1 MEITKLKYYLAP
13 FIGLSIAL
21 PILSL
26 LIYFLFEGNFS
37 LNLVQNNTL
46 LQYVKNTSFLIFG
59 TFILVVILGTITS
72 YLTARF
78 EYFGDKF
85 FALCFVLPLAFPAYI
100 LGYTYVGFFEYKG
113 ILSTILG
120 NDSIR
125 YDIINIYGAIF
136 IFAISMFP
144 YVYILARV
152 SFGSISSTV
161 YELVSLHQMNPIK
174 AFFKVYFPL
183 AYPAIFAGSIL
194 AIMET
199 LSDYGT
205 VLYFGI
211 ETFSVGIFKNWFGY
225 GDLAGAINIA
235 IVLLIFV
242 FAILWTESLIRKK
255 YRFVSSTHSSKK
267 TSKIKLQG
275 KQNLL
280 AFSISFLITTITLFI
295 PISIL
300 IYWFILDINTLDFDT
315 FNYLFNT
322 LNLNIISSLIIIFL
336 SFIVIYMLRF
346 YQKKIGEFTHK
357 LSILGYSIPGAVVG
371 VGLLIFSSFI
381 DKSLGFILFSGTFF
395 ILIFAYA
402 TRYFA
407 SSIGSIENGFS
418 KIDSSIDDA
427 TKIFGKSESN
437 NIFKVY
443 LPLMKPYILSG
454 FLILYI
460 DIAKELPAT
469 LILRPF
475 NFDTLAIRIYEL
487 ASNEMLYKVGFPSL
501 VLISTIAIAVLLL
514 NSKFVR
520 RKI

>member
-1 MEITKLKYYLAP
+1 MEINKLKYSIAP
-13 FIGLSIAL
+13 IIGLCIAL

-26 LIYFLFEGNFS
+26 LLYFVLNGDFNFEFLFSDIVKGYISNTTI
-37 LNLVQNNTL
+37 LVL
-46 LQYVKNTSFLIFG
+46 GVFIF
-59 TFILVVILGTITS
+59 VVILGTISS
-72 YLTARF
+72 YLSARF
-78 EYFGDKF
+78 EYFGDKI
-85 FALCFVLPLAFPAYI
+85 FAVLFVLPLAYPAYI
-100 LGYTYVGFFEYKG
+100 LGYTYVGFFEYRG
-113 ILSTILG
+113 ILSDIVG
-120 NDSIR
+120 NINTR
-125 YDIINIYGAIF
+125 YDILNISGAIF
-136 IFAISMFP
+136 IFGIAMFP

-161 YELVSLHQMNPIK
+161 SELVSLHKINPIK
-174 AFFKVYFPL
+174 AFFKVYLPL

-211 ETFSVGIFKNWFGY
+211 ETFSVGIFKSWFGY
-225 GDLAGAINIA
+225 GDLIQSIYVAIA
-235 IVLLIFV
+235 LLIFV

-255 YRFVSSTHSSKK
+255 YRFVSSTFSGKK
-267 TSKIKLQG
+267 APKIKLEG
-275 KQNLL
+275 KYNFI
-280 AFSISFLITTITLFI
+280 AFLISFLIATITLFI
-295 PISIL
+295 PTMVL
-300 IYWFILDINTLDFDT
+300 IYWFILDIHTLDFTT
-315 FNYLFNT
+315 FDYLYNT
-322 LNLNIISSLIIIFL
+322 LSLNIFSSVVIISL
-336 SFIVIYMLRF
+336 SFIVVYMLRF
-346 YQKKIGEFTHK
+346 YPSKIGAITHK

-371 VGLLIFSSFI
+371 VGLLIISSFV
-381 DKSLGFILFSGTFF
+381 DTSLGHVLFGGTFF
-395 ILIFAYA
+395 ILIFAYT

-418 KIDSSIDDA
+418 KIDASIDDA

-475 NFDTLAIRIYEL
+475 NYDTLAIRIYEL
-487 ASNEMLYKVGFPSL
+487 ASNEILYKVGFPGL
-501 VLISTIAIAVLLL
+501 VLVGTTAIAVILL

>member
-1 MEITKLKYYLAP
+1 MEINKLKYSIAP
-13 FIGLSIAL
+13 IIGLCIAL

-26 LIYFLFEGNFS
+26 LLYFVLNGDFNFEFLFSDIVKGYISNTTI
-37 LNLVQNNTL
+37 LVL
-46 LQYVKNTSFLIFG
+46 G
-59 TFILVVILGTITS
+59 TFAFVVILGTISS
-72 YLTARF
+72 YLSARF
-78 EYFGDKF
+78 EYFGDKI
-85 FALCFVLPLAFPAYI
+85 FAVLFVLPLAYPAYI
-100 LGYTYVGFFEYKG
+100 LGYTYVGFFEYRG
-113 ILSTILG
+113 ILSDIVG
-120 NDSIR
+120 NINTR
-125 YDIINIYGAIF
+125 YDILNMSGAIF
-136 IFAISMFP
+136 IFGIAMFP

-161 YELVSLHQMNPIK
+161 SELVSLHKINPIK
-174 AFFKVYFPL
+174 AFFKVYLPL

-211 ETFSVGIFKNWFGY
+211 ETFSVGIFKSWFGY
-225 GDLAGAINIA
+225 GDLIQSIYVAIA
-235 IVLLIFV
+235 LLIFV

-255 YRFVSSTHSSKK
+255 YRFVSSTFSGKK
-267 TSKIKLQG
+267 APKIKLEG
-275 KQNLL
+275 KYNFI
-280 AFSISFLITTITLFI
+280 AFLISFLIATITLFI
-295 PISIL
+295 PTMVL
-300 IYWFILDINTLDFDT
+300 IYWFILDIHTLDFTT
-315 FNYLFNT
+315 FDYLYNT
-322 LNLNIISSLIIIFL
+322 LSLNIFSSVVIISL
-336 SFIVIYMLRF
+336 SFIVVYMLRF
-346 YQKKIGEFTHK
+346 YPSKIGAITHK

-371 VGLLIFSSFI
+371 VGLLIISSFV
-381 DKSLGFILFSGTFF
+381 DTSLGHVLFGGTFF
-395 ILIFAYA
+395 ILIFAYT

-418 KIDSSIDDA
+418 KIDASIDDA

-487 ASNEMLYKVGFPSL
+487 ASNELLYKIGFPGLIL
-501 VLISTIAIAVLLL
+501 VGTTAIAVILL
-514 NSKFVR
+514 NSKFT
-520 RKI
+520 RKKI

>member
-242 FAILWTESLIRKK
+242 FAILWT
-255 YRFVSSTHSSKK
+255 
-267 TSKIKLQG
+267 
-275 KQNLL
+275 
-280 AFSISFLITTITLFI
+280 
-295 PISIL
+295 
-300 IYWFILDINTLDFDT
+300 
-315 FNYLFNT
+315 
-322 LNLNIISSLIIIFL
+322 
-336 SFIVIYMLRF
+336 
-346 YQKKIGEFTHK
+346 
-357 LSILGYSIPGAVVG
+357 
-371 VGLLIFSSFI
+371 
-381 DKSLGFILFSGTFF
+381 
-395 ILIFAYA
+395 
-402 TRYFA
+402 
-407 SSIGSIENGFS
+407 
-418 KIDSSIDDA
+418 
-427 TKIFGKSESN
+427 
-437 NIFKVY
+437 
-443 LPLMKPYILSG
+443 
-454 FLILYI
+454 
-460 DIAKELPAT
+460 
-469 LILRPF
+469 
-475 NFDTLAIRIYEL
+475 
-487 ASNEMLYKVGFPSL
+487 
-501 VLISTIAIAVLLL
+501 
-514 NSKFVR
+514 
-520 RKI
+520 

>member
-1 MEITKLKYYLAP
+1 MEINKLKYSIAP
-13 FIGLSIAL
+13 IIGLCIAL

-26 LIYFLFEGNFS
+26 LLYFVLNGDFNFEFLFSDIVKGYISNTTI
-37 LNLVQNNTL
+37 LVL
-46 LQYVKNTSFLIFG
+46 G
-59 TFILVVILGTITS
+59 TFAFVVILGTISS
-72 YLTARF
+72 YLSARF
-78 EYFGDKF
+78 EYFGDKI
-85 FALCFVLPLAFPAYI
+85 FAVLFVLPLAYPAYI
-100 LGYTYVGFFEYKG
+100 LGYTYVGFFEYRG
-113 ILSTILG
+113 ILSDIVG
-120 NDSIR
+120 NINTR
-125 YDIINIYGAIF
+125 YDILNISGAIF
-136 IFAISMFP
+136 IFGIAMFP

-161 YELVSLHQMNPIK
+161 SELVSLHKINPIK
-174 AFFKVYFPL
+174 AFFKVYLPL

-211 ETFSVGIFKNWFGY
+211 ETFSVGIFKSWFGY
-225 GDLAGAINIA
+225 GDLIQSIYVAIA
-235 IVLLIFV
+235 LLIFV

-255 YRFVSSTHSSKK
+255 YRFVSSTFSGKK
-267 TSKIKLQG
+267 APKIKLEG
-275 KQNLL
+275 KYNFI
-280 AFSISFLITTITLFI
+280 AFLISFLIATITLFI
-295 PISIL
+295 PTMVL
-300 IYWFILDINTLDFDT
+300 IYWFILDIHTLDFTT
-315 FNYLFNT
+315 FDYLYNT
-322 LNLNIISSLIIIFL
+322 LSLNIFSSVVIISL
-336 SFIVIYMLRF
+336 SFIVVYMLRF
-346 YQKKIGEFTHK
+346 YPSKIGAITHK

-371 VGLLIFSSFI
+371 VGLLIISSFV
-381 DKSLGFILFSGTFF
+381 DTSLGHVLFGGTFF
-395 ILIFAYA
+395 ILIFAYT

-418 KIDSSIDDA
+418 KIDASIDDA

-475 NFDTLAIRIYEL
+475 NYDTLAIRIYEL
-487 ASNEMLYKVGFPSL
+487 ASNEILYKVGFPGL
-501 VLISTIAIAVLLL
+501 VLVGTTAIAVILL